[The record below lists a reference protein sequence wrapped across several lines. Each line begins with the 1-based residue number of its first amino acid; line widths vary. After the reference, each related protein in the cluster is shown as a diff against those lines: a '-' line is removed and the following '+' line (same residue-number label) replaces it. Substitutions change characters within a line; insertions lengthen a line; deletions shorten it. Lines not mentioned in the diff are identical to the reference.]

1 MQHRLPRYSLL
12 DCQHDGKALAD
23 MLDSVYRSGFAII
36 DSIPTHDQALFSV
49 IDLFGYVRETNYGRL
64 FDVRVEPN
72 PSNMAFTS
80 STLSAHTDNPYR
92 NPVPGLQ
99 LLHVLAN
106 SADGGENTLVDGL
119 WVAELM
125 RRDHPTE
132 FRILSTTE
140 VDFRFQ
146 SEDTDLHNRTALI
159 GVDCHG
165 HASAVR
171 FNNRSMQ
178 ALDLPADETH
188 DFYAAHHL
196 FSRLLESENHRV
208 MFKLAAGEAML
219 FDNTR
224 ILHGRLG
231 YAGGGQRHLQGCYAD
246 MDSLLSKL
254 RVLQRTTAE
263 PT

>member
-1 MQHRLPRYSLL
+1 
-12 DCQHDGKALAD
+12 
-23 MLDSVYRSGFAII
+23 MLDSVYRLGFAIV
-36 DSIPTHDQALFSV
+36 DHIPTSDKALFEV

-99 LLHVLAN
+99 LLHVLEN
-106 SADGGENTLVDGL
+106 SAEGGENTLVDGL

-125 RRDHPTE
+125 RREHPRAFE
-132 FRILSTTE
+132 VLSSTE

-146 SEDTDLHNRTALI
+146 SDDADLHNRTTLI
-159 GVDCHG
+159 GVDHNG
-165 HASAVR
+165 DANAVR

-178 ALDLPADETH
+178 ALDLPADDTH
-188 DFYAAHHL
+188 EFYAAHQL
-196 FSRLLESENHRV
+196 FSHLLEDDHHRV

-254 RVLQRTTAE
+254 RVLQRKTTE
-263 PT
+263 PA